1 MSENDSDNGDG
12 SSSEEVTEPILGGET
27 ITNSKDTDS
36 EPSKEE
42 SE

>member
-1 MSENDSDNGDG
+1 MSENESDNDG

>member
-1 MSENDSDNGDG
+1 MSENDSDDDDG
-12 SSSEEVTEPILGGET
+12 PSSDEVTEPILGGEK

-36 EPSKEE
+36 DTSQEE